1 MLKRRQL
8 GPEYKARVALASLKG
23 EMTMSEMASKFE
35 VHTSQ
40 ITRWRKQVLEGLRE
54 IFSRGKTS
62 SSDRTDP
69 KLIDELYK
77 QIGQLKV
84 ENEWFKKKS
93 ELFVP

>member
-8 GPEYKARVALASLKG
+8 GPEYKARVALAAIKG

-40 ITRWRKQVLEGLRE
+40 IARWRKQALEGLRE
-54 IFSRGKTS
+54 IFSQGKTS
-62 SSDRTDP
+62 SPPWTDS
-69 KLIDELYK
+69 KLTDDLYK

-84 ENEWFKKKS
+84 ENEWLKKKS
-93 ELFVP
+93 EIFIP